1 MILIATHS
9 LQDVTHKQML
19 ALNDV
24 TPAADDVIK
33 ERLDLVGE
41 TNRETS
47 NHGELCDLGSRSLE
61 KTPPVSVLKIA
72 TDKEKSS
79 G

>member
-9 LQDVTHKQML
+9 LQDVTSREMFGP
-19 ALNDV
+19 NDV

-41 TNRETS
+41 TNRGTS

-61 KTPPVSVLKIA
+61 KTSPVSVLKIA